1 MAIPQI
7 NKGIVLS
14 NVHTPYISF
23 IVVGLL
29 SSRLRIGQD
38 KENRLEVR
46 SKHLLIS
53 THHIQMCESV
63 REKLNIPYLFPFWKL
78 EILDVS

>member
-1 MAIPQI
+1 MVIPQI

-14 NVHTPYISF
+14 NVHTPYTSF

-38 KENRLEVR
+38 KENRLEMR
-46 SKHLLIS
+46 SKHLLIL
-53 THHIQMCESV
+53 THHIQMCEGV
-63 REKLNIPYLFPFWKL
+63 RELNIPYLIPFWKL

>member
-1 MAIPQI
+1 MVIPQI
-7 NKGIVLS
+7 KKGIVLS
-14 NVHTPYISF
+14 NVHTPYVSL

-29 SSRLRIGQD
+29 SSKLRIGQD

-53 THHIQMCESV
+53 THHIQMCESA
-63 REKLNIPYLFPFWKL
+63 REELNVP
-78 EILDVS
+78 

>member
-1 MAIPQI
+1 MVIPQI

-38 KENRLEVR
+38 KENRLEVK
-46 SKHLLIS
+46 STHILIS
-53 THHIQMCESV
+53 TYHIQMCESA
-63 REKLNIPYLFPFWKL
+63 REELNIP
-78 EILDVS
+78 